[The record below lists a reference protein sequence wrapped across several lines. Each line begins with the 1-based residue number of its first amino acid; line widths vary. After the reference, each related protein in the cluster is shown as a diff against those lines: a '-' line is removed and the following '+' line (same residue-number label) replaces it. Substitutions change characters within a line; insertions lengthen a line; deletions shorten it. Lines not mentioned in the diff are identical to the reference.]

1 MYKQLV
7 KDKAIELRK
16 EGYSYSHISSKID
29 VAKSTLSEWL
39 KNTLFLPNEITK
51 HNKLDNINNLINIKR
66 SDKARSFKKAFEYA
80 DKKVGKLSRRDVFML
95 GLGLY
100 IGEGSKTANQI
111 RIVNSDPRIIK
122 FAIRWFKDSFGLTNN
137 NFRVRLHIY
146 PDNDE
151 VNAINFWANYLNIK
165 KVFFQSSHVDIRTNK
180 KKNRKGALPYGTAHL
195 GIVGK
200 GNKNFGVLLQRKII
214 ASIDFAID
222 QTSRD

>member
-1 MYKQLV
+1 MYKQSI
-7 KDKAIELRK
+7 KNKAIKLRK
-16 EGYSYSHISSKID
+16 EGNSYSFISAEIS

-39 KNTLFLPNEITK
+39 KSVTFLPNEITR

-66 SDKARSFKKAFEYA
+66 SDKARSFKKAFEYGY
-80 DKKVGKLSRRDVFML
+80 KKVGKLSRRDVFML

-100 IGEGSKTANQI
+100 VGEGSKTANQI

-122 FAIRWFKDSFGLTNN
+122 FAIRWFKDSFGLTND

-151 VNAINFWANYLNIK
+151 VKAVDFWANCLNIK
-165 KVFFQSSHVDIRTNK
+165 KVFFQSSHVDIRTDK
-180 KKNRKGALPYGTAHL
+180 KRNRKGTLPYGTAHL

-200 GNKNFGVLLQRKII
+200 GNKNFGVLLQRKIL